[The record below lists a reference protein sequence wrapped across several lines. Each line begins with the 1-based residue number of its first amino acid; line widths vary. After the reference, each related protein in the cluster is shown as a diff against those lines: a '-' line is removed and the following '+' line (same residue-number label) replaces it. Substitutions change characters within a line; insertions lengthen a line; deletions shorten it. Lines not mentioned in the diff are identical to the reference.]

1 MNNNSDC
8 NYDWKILKFRK
19 MSCDIGLKIDCFS
32 KKKKIL
38 IGEIY
43 PPDLFIFKVK
53 IPKNIKELEDVSIII
68 LKYGS
73 TS

>member
-1 MNNNSDC
+1 
-8 NYDWKILKFRK
+8 
-19 MSCDIGLKIDCFS
+19 MSCDIRLKIDCFS

-43 PPDLFIFKVK
+43 PSDLFIFKVK